1 MTWVL
6 TDTRIDPTFMTPQS
20 LLRHRLVHQGLE
32 GVRFE
37 SPQAVVHSLGA
48 VQAQDYG
55 AAKWALA
62 LRLSDPT
69 ETAIERA
76 FSDGEILR
84 THILR
89 PTWHFVT
96 PEDIRWMLALTAPR
110 IQAASAPHYRN
121 QGLDAATL
129 RRGDEAL
136 ARALEDGAHLTRAE
150 LTNVLQRAKIDIR
163 ESRPALMLFHAEL
176 EGILC
181 SGARRGKQH
190 TYALLAQR
198 APSATN
204 LSRTESLAELARRFF
219 SSHGPATED
228 DFVWWSGLTRT
239 DARQGIELAG
249 PHLERTVLKTGVF
262 LAGESSRPRKL
273 TRASAALLLPNYDEY
288 LVAYV
293 DRSLMF
299 AEADADKLDSR
310 GNPIFQN
317 TVIVDGRIVGTWRRT
332 LKARSIAVTI
342 NLHRRLTK
350 AERAAVDESLEA
362 YSRYVGQ
369 PATPTFS
376 GP

>member
-1 MTWVL
+1 
-6 TDTRIDPTFMTPQS
+6 MTPTD
-20 LLRHRLVHQGLE
+20 LLRHRLTHQGLE

-37 SPQAVVHSLGA
+37 SPQAAVDTLGA
-48 VQAQDYG
+48 VQSQDYG

-62 LRLSDPT
+62 LRLADPT
-69 ETAIERA
+69 DVAIEQA
-76 FSDGEILR
+76 FTQGAILR

-96 PEDIRWMLALTAPR
+96 PKDIRWMLALTASR
-110 IQAASAPHYRN
+110 VQAASAQHYRN
-121 QGLDAATL
+121 QELDPATL
-129 RRGDEAL
+129 RRGGDVL
-136 ARALEDGAHLTRAE
+136 ARALEGGAHLTRAE
-150 LTNVLQRAKIDIR
+150 LTNVLQRAKIDVR
-163 ESRPALMLFHAEL
+163 DSRPALIIFHAEL

-190 TYALLAQR
+190 TYALLDQR
-198 APSATN
+198 APAATT
-204 LSRTESLAELARRFF
+204 LSREASLAELTRRFF

-228 DFVWWSGLTRT
+228 DFVWWSGLTHA

-249 PHLERTVLKTGVF
+249 PQLERVKLKTGLF
-262 LAGESSRPRKL
+262 WQGQPSGPRKGAR
-273 TRASAALLLPNYDEY
+273 TSTALLLPNYDEY

-317 TVIVDGRIVGTWRRT
+317 TVLVDGRIVGTWRRT
-332 LKARSIAVTI
+332 LKARSVAVALD
-342 NLHRRLTK
+342 LHRRLTK
-350 AERAAVDESLEA
+350 AERAAVDEAVDA
-362 YSRYVGQ
+362 YSRYVGL
-369 PATPTFS
+369 PAAATFT